1 MLCSW
6 AIVAYDTCIETMSDL
21 ALDPI
26 EGTST
31 DEEDLLGIDLDH
43 LLIGVLASTLRG
55 DIDDRA
61 LEELE

>member
-6 AIVAYDTCIETMSDL
+6 AIVAYDTSIEAMSDL
-21 ALDPI
+21 TLDPI
-26 EGTST
+26 KGSGA